1 MQKKKKQIECMDQS
15 KNKLFIFFLFCL
27 FSFHSKS
34 QNKCTKGYLVLFQT
48 ELLFFPLKNEKQISL
63 IDFPKLRNGVRI
75 TNPHNFLNLISQQ
88 GTFVRLDK
96 RDSLIEEYKNLQYL
110 YIELKLQKD
119 SFFSEKGYLKDYIF
133 IGEKK
138 YSFRI
143 YNLCFE
149 AFYCD

>member
-1 MQKKKKQIECMDQS
+1 MSQS
-15 KNKLFIFFLFCL
+15 KNKIFFFFLVCL
-27 FSFHSKS
+27 ISYNAQS
-34 QNKCTKGYLVLFQT
+34 QNKCTNGYLVLFQN
-48 ELLFFPLKNEKQISL
+48 ELLFFPLKNEKQNSL

-88 GTFVRLDK
+88 GTLVRLDK

-119 SFFSEKGYLKDYIF
+119 SFFSKKGYLKDYVF

-143 YNLCFE
+143 YNLCFD
-149 AFYCD
+149 AFNCEEKKGIDK